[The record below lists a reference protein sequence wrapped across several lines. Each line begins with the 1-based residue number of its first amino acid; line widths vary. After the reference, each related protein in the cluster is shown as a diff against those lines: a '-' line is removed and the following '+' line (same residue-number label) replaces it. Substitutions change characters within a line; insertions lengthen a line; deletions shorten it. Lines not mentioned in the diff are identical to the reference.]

1 MEDQEL
7 GGQMLTLENENGVR
21 QAGVIE
27 TRVMPQAW
35 EGYYE
40 GYFMLKNHGHEQRIF
55 ESFAVWRSEK
65 VSTFLEC
72 QFGVKTKVVRAE
84 TLNKTDRILSRG
96 DPYLI
101 VSRTFI
107 FLTKY

>member
-72 QFGVKTKVVRAE
+72 QFVGENQSCSHQNSEHSGV
-84 TLNKTDRILSRG
+84 
-96 DPYLI
+96 YI
-101 VSRTFI
+101 VSWGTLI
-107 FLTKY
+107 